1 MIKEKYQKI
10 IFKEWFRVS
19 LSEQL
24 GIKEMRLID
33 YISKDFE
40 TAKKYK
46 KEVDEFIEKW
56 IEFENKVK
64 QIKVKYF
71 NV

>member
-10 IFKEWFRVS
+10 IFKELFRVS

-24 GIKEMRLID
+24 KIKEMRLID

-40 TAKKYK
+40 TAKKHK
-46 KEVDEFIEKW
+46 KEVEEFIEKW

-64 QIKVKYF
+64 QIKVECF